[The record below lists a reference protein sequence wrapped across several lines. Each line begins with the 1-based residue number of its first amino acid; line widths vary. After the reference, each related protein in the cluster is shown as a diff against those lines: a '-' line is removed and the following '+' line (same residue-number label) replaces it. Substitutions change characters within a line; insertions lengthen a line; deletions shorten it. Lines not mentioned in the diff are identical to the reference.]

1 MAAEGPRAF
10 YEGALA
16 DSIAADLRS
25 GGSRITTDDLAAYA
39 VAEPEPLTGRHRG
52 AELHTAG
59 AVSGGQRLLDMLA
72 YVERNLAPRNAVGAD
87 TWLAY
92 DRGLD
97 AAFATPK
104 AKGGLGDTGG
114 HQQGASGRAQGR
126 ERGCQDEKRPW
137 V

>member
-1 MAAEGPRAF
+1 MTIAVFFFKQKTAYEMRISDWSSDVCSSDLGPRAF

-39 VAEPEPLTGRHRG
+39 VEEPEPLTGRHRG

-87 TWLAY
+87 TWIEIGSA
-92 DRGLD
+92 
-97 AAFATPK
+97 
-104 AKGGLGDTGG
+104 
-114 HQQGASGRAQGR
+114 H
-126 ERGCQDEKRPW
+126 

>member
-39 VAEPEPLTGRHRG
+39 VEEPEPLTGRHRG

-72 YVERNLAPRNAVGAD
+72 YVERNPAPRNAVGAD
-87 TWLAY
+87 TWTAY
-92 DRGLD
+92 ARGLD
-97 AAFATPK
+97 DARTTPNGK
-104 AKGGLGDTGG
+104 AGLGEKGG
-114 HQQGASGRAQGR
+114 
-126 ERGCQDEKRPW
+126 ERKGVTTSEYAAHSRRKECGSAE
-137 V
+137 